1 MIKAFTVLLAATS
14 LTACVSVRETPA
26 PSAPAMERRA
36 ISTDK
41 APAAIA
47 SYSQAILAGD
57 TLYLA
62 GQIGL
67 DPATRQLV
75 PGGLAAEARRAL
87 DNCKAVL
94 EAAGFSLADVT
105 QVQVYLADINDYELF
120 NQTYAGFFP
129 NPQPARAVIGVA
141 GLPRGARVEILR
153 TAVRRRSQGVG

>member
-1 MIKAFTVLLAATS
+1 MKTSVLILVVS

-26 PSAPAMERRA
+26 PSNPPSERRA

-41 APAAIA
+41 APVALAT
-47 SYSQAILAGD
+47 YSQAILTGD

-75 PGGLAAEARRAL
+75 PGGLQAEARRAL
-87 DNCKAVL
+87 DNCRAVL

-105 QVQVYLADINDYELF
+105 MVQVYLADIGDYEAF

-129 NPQPARAVIGVA
+129 DPQPARAVVAVA
-141 GLPRGARVEILR
+141 GLPRGAKVEILM
-153 TAVRRRSQGVG
+153 TAVRHR

>member
-1 MIKAFTVLLAATS
+1 MTKTPALLLAAS
-14 LTACVSVRETPA
+14 LTACVSVSKAPTP
-26 PSAPAMERRA
+26 SERRA

-47 SYSQAILAGD
+47 TYSQAIQAGN

-75 PGGLAAEARRAL
+75 PGGLQAEARRAL
-87 DNCKAVL
+87 DNCRAVL

-105 QVQVYLADINDYELF
+105 MVQVYLADIGDYEAF
-120 NQTYAGFFP
+120 NQTYAGYIP
-129 NPQPARAVIGVA
+129 DPQPARAVVAVA
-141 GLPRGARVEILR
+141 GLPRGAKVEILM
-153 TAVRRRSQGVG
+153 TAVRRR

>member
-1 MIKAFTVLLAATS
+1 MTKVSVLLLAVS

-26 PSAPAMERRA
+26 PSAPPPERRA

-47 SYSQAILAGD
+47 SYSQAIRAGD
-57 TLYLA
+57 NLYLA

-75 PGGLAAEARRAL
+75 PGGLPAEARQAL
-87 DNCKAVL
+87 NNCRAVL
-94 EAAGFSLADVT
+94 EAAGFTLADVV

-129 NPQPARAVIGVA
+129 NPQPARAVVA
-141 GLPRGARVEILR
+141 VAALPRGARVEILM
-153 TAVRRRSQGVG
+153 TAVRR